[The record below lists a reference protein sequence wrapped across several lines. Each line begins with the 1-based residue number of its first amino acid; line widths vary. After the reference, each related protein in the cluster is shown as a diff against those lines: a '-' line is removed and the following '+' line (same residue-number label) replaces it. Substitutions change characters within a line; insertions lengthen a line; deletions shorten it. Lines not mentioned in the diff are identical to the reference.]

1 MGRMMTQGK
10 HILGLFLEAGNAV
23 SFQGDSG
30 STWEPNLKPGPCS
43 QSREVRLN
51 SKPNPE
57 WVLSH

>member
-30 STWEPNLKPGPCS
+30 STWEPNLKPKSGG
-43 QSREVRLN
+43 EA
-51 SKPNPE
+51 
-57 WVLSH
+57 